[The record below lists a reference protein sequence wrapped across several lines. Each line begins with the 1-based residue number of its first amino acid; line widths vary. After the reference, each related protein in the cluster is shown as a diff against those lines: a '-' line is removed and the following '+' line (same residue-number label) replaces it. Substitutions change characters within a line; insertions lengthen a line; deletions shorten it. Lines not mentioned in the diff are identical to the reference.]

1 MIAAEFEWK
10 PNKRV
15 GKGTR
20 AATLKGLRLGGEL
33 VLDASNRL
41 VPLDEGTLERSGRVT
56 DNGVDTVAVSYDTPY
71 ARRQHED
78 MNLRHPNGRQA
89 KFLETAL
96 GKNRGKI
103 AALIAREVRKA
114 LGG

>member
-1 MIAAEFEWK
+1 MIGADFQWK
-10 PNKRV
+10 PNRSV
-15 GKGTR
+15 GRGTQ
-20 AATLKGLRLGGEL
+20 AATIRGLRLAGEL
-33 VLDASNRL
+33 VLDDSNRL

-56 DNGVDTVAVSYDTPY
+56 DNGVDTVAVSYDTAY
-71 ARRQHED
+71 AVRQHED

-103 AALIAREVRKA
+103 AALVAREIRKA

>member
-10 PNKRV
+10 PNRDV
-15 GKGTR
+15 GKGTQ
-20 AATLKGLRLGGEL
+20 AATLRGLRLGGEL

-41 VPLDEGTLERSGRVT
+41 VPIEEGTLERSGRVT
-56 DNGVDTVAVSYDTPY
+56 DNGQDTVAISYDTPY
-71 ARRQHED
+71 AVRQHED

-96 GKNRGKI
+96 GRNRAKI